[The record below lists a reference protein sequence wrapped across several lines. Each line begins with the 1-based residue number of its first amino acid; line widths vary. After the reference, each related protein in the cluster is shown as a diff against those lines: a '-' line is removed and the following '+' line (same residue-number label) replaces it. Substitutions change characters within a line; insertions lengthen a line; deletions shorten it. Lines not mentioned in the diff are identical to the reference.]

1 MKRHSSYLPP
11 ARNTTWYQFNHLLV
25 RRSYVELFLRQ
36 LGLKPLCIRYRKE
49 PVAHSRNGRAARL
62 TLGYPMTFE
71 YLGEA
76 LQSFKR
82 RRVLCDLVR
91 YRKRCRDNLVSCLES
106 FLDVSF

>member
-1 MKRHSSYLPP
+1 M
-11 ARNTTWYQFNHLLV
+11 
-25 RRSYVELFLRQ
+25 ELFLRQ